1 MRKNNSVVFI
11 ILIFLLMANVILPS
25 FANESQKKIIY
36 ISNAEDLIQLSED
49 SSIDSWSQG
58 ITVYLNNDINLKDI
72 DFTPIPIFSGTFDGQ
87 GYSIRGLS
95 ITVEGSNQGLFR
107 YLQKDGVIK
116 DLRIQGV
123 ISPKGEKST
132 IGGIVGNNQGT
143 LENCSFSG
151 FIKGKD
157 TVGGLVGWNGST
169 GIIINST
176 FNGAIYGESKVGGIV
191 GYNSGTSLRC
201 SNLSNV
207 NTTVE
212 DQKLGLEDISDI
224 TIDNINLT
232 QLVTDAI
239 DIGGIAG
246 VNSGIIQSGE
256 NHGKVGYPHVGYNV
270 GGIAGRQS
278 GYITKSVNYGNVYGR
293 KEVAGI
299 VGQMEPHISTVIG
312 SSKLDELQKELNAL
326 DSSITN
332 MINNTKDISDTITQ
346 NLASIQDNID
356 DSKTHAQSLIDQTE
370 IMIDD
375 NIEELDKISVIGA
388 EALDRLIPIA
398 ETLENTIETMGEAI
412 KLMDK
417 AMQYISG
424 IMKESSFLGNKF
436 KEMSASMEDS
446 INRMLE
452 TQEKLKKARLD
463 ITSAMKL
470 LKRGQT
476 DGVLELLQS
485 AFKNIKEV
493 KLSFKKAII
502 NFDPRSTIEEIFDEI
517 KVLTESGD
525 YVGDSLNYALDYM
538 IRAMD
543 LMEDVVVDIED
554 VFDGFTNLFTFITE
568 QEGLEFATT
577 NDLYEKTAEDLYG
590 SINDISGSLSGFIKD
605 MTTSGNILMDDMQS
619 ISDQLFRLMN
629 LMINIIEEI
638 SIGDISEE
646 DILKDVSNEDIETKT
661 EGKVSDCN
669 NRGVIEGDI
678 NVGGIAGG
686 MSIEL
691 KLDPEIDLDLKG
703 KLSYNTVFET
713 RAIIYRCKN
722 EGNLISKKNSIGG
735 IVGNMALGYIKDCI
749 VSGSIESLDG
759 NYVGGIAGRS
769 DAPIASSYVKCTLD
783 GGNYIGGIS
792 GYGKEITDSY
802 SLVQIG
808 RSRAC
813 VGAIAGNI
821 DENSKIKSN
830 YFVSDVLR
838 GIDGISYI
846 DKAEPITY
854 KELLS
859 IENLPNIFRE
869 FKLIFL
875 VDDKIIKTMYF
886 NYGDSLYYKD
896 FPEIPP
902 KEKHYAKWEKSN
914 IKNLTFDTEVHALYF
929 PYLTIL
935 ESKEKRDGPLSILL
949 VEGSFTDQDSLV
961 LTEDKSQGPFLEKND
976 SQLEQWSV
984 SIPED
989 GEAIHSI
996 RYLPKEIKKN
1006 LRVYVFENGKWEK
1019 IKSQWDGKYMVF
1031 KASGNN
1037 IRFSIVDSGFAYLEY
1052 VYLILI
1058 PILLIII
1065 LIISI
1070 RWKKKRKNKKKNKS
1084 NTNS

>member
-1 MRKNNSVVFI
+1 MRKTNPIVFI
-11 ILIFLLMANVILPS
+11 ILIFFIVITTIMPA
-25 FANESQKKIIY
+25 FANESQTKVIY

-49 SSIDSWSQG
+49 SSIDNWSQG
-58 ITVYLNNDINLKDI
+58 ITVFLNNDINLKDI

-95 ITVEGSNQGLFR
+95 VTVEGANQGLFR
-107 YLQKDGVIK
+107 YLQKGGVIK
-116 DLRIQGV
+116 NLRIQGI

-157 TVGGLVGWNGST
+157 TVGGLVGWNGSS
-169 GIIINST
+169 GIIINSS

-191 GYNSGTSLRC
+191 GYNSGTTLRC

-246 VNSGIIQSGE
+246 VNSGIIQSSE

-270 GGIAGRQS
+270 GGIVGRQS
-278 GYITKSVNYGNVYGR
+278 GYITKCVNYGNVYGR

-299 VGQMEPHISTVIG
+299 VGQIEPHISTIIG
-312 SSKLDELQKELNAL
+312 SSQLDKLQKELNAL
-326 DSSITN
+326 DSTITN

-543 LMEDVVVDIED
+543 LMEDVIVDIED
-554 VFDGFTNLFTFITE
+554 VFDGFTNLFTFVTE

-590 SINDISGSLSGFIKD
+590 SINDISGSLSEFIKD

-646 DILKDVSNEDIETKT
+646 DILKDVSSENIEKKT

-669 NRGVIEGDI
+669 NRGIIEGDI

-713 RAIIYRCKN
+713 RAIIHRCKN
-722 EGNLISKKNSIGG
+722 EGNIISKKNSVGG
-735 IVGNMALGYIKDCI
+735 IVGSMDLGYIKDCI

-759 NYVGGIAGRS
+759 NYVGGIAGKS
-769 DAPIASSYVKCTLD
+769 DAPIVSSYVKCTLD

-802 SLVQIG
+802 TLVQVG

-821 DENSKIKSN
+821 NENSNIKFN
-830 YFVSDVLR
+830 YFLSDSLR

-846 DKAEPITY
+846 NKAEPITY
-854 KELLS
+854 EELIS
-859 IENLPNIFRE
+859 IESLPNIFKD
-869 FKLIFL
+869 FKLSFW
-875 VDDKIIKTMYF
+875 VDGKIIKTMIL
-886 NYGDSLYYKD
+886 NYGDTISHKD
-896 FPEIPP
+896 FPEIPL
-902 KEKHYAKWEKSN
+902 KEKYYSKWDTLN
-914 IKNLTFDTEVHALYF
+914 IENFTFDTDIHAIYS

-935 ESKEKRDGPLSILL
+935 ESKEKRDGPLSIVL
-949 VEGSFTDQDSLV
+949 VEGSFTDQDSLA
-961 LTEDKSQGPFLEKND
+961 LIEDKSQGPVLAKNGT
-976 SQLEQWSV
+976 QLEQWSV

-989 GEAIHSI
+989 GESMHNI
-996 RYLPKEIKKN
+996 RYLPQEVKKN
-1006 LRVYVFENGKWEK
+1006 LEVYILTNGKWK
-1019 IKSQWDGKYMVF
+1019 KTKSKWDGKYLVF

-1037 IRFSIVDSGFAYLEY
+1037 IAFSIVDSGFAYIEY
-1052 VYLILI
+1052 VILI
-1058 PILLIII
+1058 FISILLIII
-1065 LIISI
+1065 LIIYIS
-1070 RWKKKRKNKKKNKS
+1070 WFKKTRTKNKS
-1084 NTNS
+1084 NTKS